1 MSVKSNLAVWAGKL
15 TTSVLKLM
23 GSGGTSLPGK
33 VVLKICPDILGHLA
47 KDMKIICVTG
57 TNGKTT
63 TCHIIRDMI
72 EANGQTVFCNDAGAN
87 LLGGVVS
94 AFVGAASM
102 GGKIDKDY
110 ALLECDEAALKSIVE
125 HFGDLDVTAVVTNVF
140 RDQLDR
146 YGEVLT
152 TVNKIRAGLQQLP
165 NVKLVLNADCSL
177 TTSLS
182 DLPHSQ
188 IHYFGVNGPLYEGTS
203 SDISDAVYCI
213 RCKTKYQYHY
223 HTFGHLGGFYCP
235 KCGYQRQQPEVAL
248 SRVIEWKDA
257 SSVVEFELAKNEIAT
272 KNSGATDK
280 ASVTTEP
287 ESKEQTTTATS
298 KLQAEVMLPGG
309 YNLYN
314 ALAAT
319 TVARLIGL
327 PENKIVEVLGS
338 LTTHFGRMEEVEY
351 QGHKLH
357 LVLVKN
363 PAGFNEVLQFL
374 IQQRPTGNIVFGLN
388 DNYADGKDISW
399 IYDVEFERLTEAASG
414 AKKYYFTGKRA
425 YDMQLR
431 LKYADFNTQKFQVEK
446 DYKTLITQL
455 GQSGEDTFLVLSYT
469 CMLEFR
475 DKLSEFVPLNK
486 YSSE

>member
-1 MSVKSNLAVWAGKL
+1 MSARATIAVWAGKF
-15 TTSVLKLM
+15 TTKLLRLA

-47 KDMKIICVTG
+47 KDVKIICVTG

-72 EANGQTVFCNDAGAN
+72 EAEGKTVFCNDAGAN

-94 AFVGAASM
+94 AFVGAATL
-102 GGKIDKDY
+102 GGKINTDY

-125 HFGDLDVTAVVTNVF
+125 HFGNLDVTAVVTNVF

-152 TVNKIRAGLQQLP
+152 TVNKIRAGLSQLS

-177 TTSLS
+177 TSSLS
-182 DLPHSQ
+182 DLSHSE
-188 IHYFGVNGPLYEGTS
+188 IHYFGVNGPLYVGTS

-213 RCKTKYQYHY
+213 HCKTKYQYHY
-223 HTFGHLGGFYCP
+223 HTFGHLGGFYCE
-235 KCGYQRQQPEVAL
+235 KCGYHRQEPEVAL
-248 SRVIEWKDA
+248 TKVIEWKDA
-257 SSVVEFELAKNEIAT
+257 SSVIAMDVFGEKVE
-272 KNSGATDK
+272 
-280 ASVTTEP
+280 
-287 ESKEQTTTATS
+287 
-298 KLQAEVMLPGG
+298 AEVMLPGG

-319 TVARLIGL
+319 EVAHLLGL
-327 PENKIVEVLGS
+327 PNYRIVKVLGG
-338 LTTHFGRMEEVEY
+338 LTTHFGRMEQVMLNNAP
-351 QGHKLH
+351 LH

-399 IYDVEFERLTEAASG
+399 IYDVEFERLTQAASG
-414 AKKYYFTGKRA
+414 AKHFYFTGKRA

-431 LKYADFNTQKFQVEK
+431 LKYAAFDTTKFSVEK
-446 DYKTLITQL
+446 DYKTLITQFQ
-455 GQSGEDTFLVLSYT
+455 QSGQETFLVLSYT

-475 DKLSEFVPLNK
+475 DKLAEFVPLKK
-486 YSSE
+486 YDAS

>member
-1 MSVKSNLAVWAGKL
+1 MSVRAIIAVWAGKF
-15 TTSVLKLM
+15 TTKLLRLA

-33 VVLKICPDILGHLA
+33 VVLKLCPDILGHLA
-47 KDMKIICVTG
+47 KDVKIICVTG

-72 EANGQTVFCNDAGAN
+72 EADGKTVFCNDAGAN

-94 AFVGAASM
+94 AFVGAASLK
-102 GGKIDKDY
+102 GTISADY

-125 HFGDLDVTAVVTNVF
+125 HFGLLDVTAVVTNVF

-152 TVNKIRAGLQQLP
+152 TVNKIRTGLSQLP
-165 NVKLVLNADCSL
+165 NVKLLLNADCSL
-177 TTSLS
+177 TGSLR
-182 DLPHSQ
+182 DLPHGE

-213 RCKTKYQYHY
+213 HCKTKYRYRY
-223 HTFGHLGGFYCP
+223 HTFGHLGGFYCE
-235 KCGYQRQQPEVAL
+235 KCGYSRPEPEVAL
-248 SRVIEWKDA
+248 TKVLQWKDT
-257 SSVVEFELAKNEIAT
+257 SSVVEMEVFGQKVE
-272 KNSGATDK
+272 
-280 ASVTTEP
+280 
-287 ESKEQTTTATS
+287 
-298 KLQAEVMLPGG
+298 AEVMLPGG

-319 TVARLIGL
+319 ETAHLIGL
-327 PENKIVEVLGS
+327 SNEKIVQVLGG
-338 LTTHFGRMEEVEY
+338 LTTHFGRMEQVML
-351 QGHKLH
+351 GKAPLH

-374 IQQRPTGNIVFGLN
+374 IQQHPEGNIVFGLN

-414 AKKYYFTGKRA
+414 AKHFYFTGKRA
-425 YDMQLR
+425 YDIQLR
-431 LKYADFNTQKFQVEK
+431 LKYADFDTRKFSVEK

-455 GQSGEDTFLVLSYT
+455 QQAEDETFLVLSYT

-475 DKLSEFVPLNK
+475 DKLAEFVPLKK
-486 YSSE
+486 YDAG

>member
-1 MSVKSNLAVWAGKL
+1 MSARATIAVWAGKF
-15 TTSVLKLM
+15 TTKLLRLA

-47 KDMKIICVTG
+47 KDVKIICVTG

-72 EANGQTVFCNDAGAN
+72 EAEGKTVFCNDAGAN

-94 AFVGAASM
+94 AFVGAATL
-102 GGKIDKDY
+102 GGKINMDY

-125 HFGDLDVTAVVTNVF
+125 HFGNLDVTAVVTNVF

-152 TVNKIRAGLQQLP
+152 TVNKIRTGLSQLP

-177 TTSLS
+177 TSSLS
-182 DLPHSQ
+182 DLSHSE
-188 IHYFGVNGPLYEGTS
+188 IHYFGVDGPLYEGTS

-213 RCKTKYQYHY
+213 HCKTKYQYHY
-223 HTFGHLGGFYCP
+223 HTFGHLGGFYCE
-235 KCGYQRQQPEVAL
+235 KCGYHRQEPEVAL
-248 SRVIEWKDA
+248 TKVIEWKDA
-257 SSVVEFELAKNEIAT
+257 SSVVEMDVFGQKVE
-272 KNSGATDK
+272 
-280 ASVTTEP
+280 
-287 ESKEQTTTATS
+287 
-298 KLQAEVMLPGG
+298 AEVMLPGG

-314 ALAAT
+314 ALAAAE
-319 TVARLIGL
+319 VAHLLGL
-327 PENKIVEVLGS
+327 PNEQIVKVLGG
-338 LTTHFGRMEEVEY
+338 LTTHFGRMEQVMLNNAP
-351 QGHKLH
+351 LH

-399 IYDVEFERLTEAASG
+399 IYDVEFERLTQAASG
-414 AKKYYFTGKRA
+414 AKHFYFTGKRA

-431 LKYADFNTQKFQVEK
+431 LKYADFDTTKFSVEK

-455 GQSGEDTFLVLSYT
+455 QQSGQETFLVLSYT

-475 DKLSEFVPLNK
+475 DKLAEFVPLKK
-486 YSSE
+486 YDAS

>member
-1 MSVKSNLAVWAGKL
+1 M
-15 TTSVLKLM
+15 
-23 GSGGTSLPGK
+23 
-33 VVLKICPDILGHLA
+33 VLKICPDILGHLA
-47 KDMKIICVTG
+47 KDVKIICVTG

-72 EANGQTVFCNDAGAN
+72 EAEGKTVFCNDAGAN

-94 AFVGAASM
+94 AFVGAATL
-102 GGKIDKDY
+102 GGRIKTDY

-125 HFGDLDVTAVVTNVF
+125 HFGQLDVTAVVTNVF

-152 TVNKIRAGLQQLP
+152 TVNKIRAGLSQLP

-177 TTSLS
+177 TSSLS
-182 DLPHSQ
+182 DLPHSE

-213 RCKTKYQYHY
+213 HCKTKYQYHY
-223 HTFGHLGGFYCP
+223 HTFGHLGGFYCE
-235 KCGYQRQQPEVAL
+235 KCGYHRQEPEVAL
-248 SRVIEWKDA
+248 TKVIEWKDA
-257 SSVVEFELAKNEIAT
+257 SSVIEMDVF
-272 KNSGATDK
+272 G
-280 ASVTTEP
+280 
-287 ESKEQTTTATS
+287 Q
-298 KLQAEVMLPGG
+298 KLEAEVMLPGG

-319 TVARLIGL
+319 EVAHLIGL
-327 PENKIVEVLGS
+327 PNEQIAKVLGG
-338 LTTHFGRMEEVEY
+338 LTTHFGRMEQVMLNAP
-351 QGHKLH
+351 LH

-374 IQQRPTGNIVFGLN
+374 IQQKPTGNIVFGLN

-399 IYDVEFERLTEAASG
+399 IYDVEFERLTQAASG
-414 AKKYYFTGKRA
+414 AKHFYFTGKRA

-431 LKYADFNTQKFQVEK
+431 LKYADFDTSKFSVEK

-455 GQSGEDTFLVLSYT
+455 QQSRQETFLVLSYT

-475 DKLSEFVPLNK
+475 DKLAEFVPLKK
-486 YSSE
+486 YDAS

>member
-1 MSVKSNLAVWAGKL
+1 MSARATIAVWAGKF
-15 TTSVLKLM
+15 TTKLLRLA

-47 KDMKIICVTG
+47 KDVKIICVTG

-72 EANGQTVFCNDAGAN
+72 EAEGKTVFCNDAGAN

-94 AFVGAASM
+94 AFVGAATL
-102 GGKIDKDY
+102 GGKINTDY

-125 HFGDLDVTAVVTNVF
+125 HFGRLDVTAVVTNVF

-152 TVNKIRAGLQQLP
+152 TVNKIRAGLSQLP

-177 TTSLS
+177 TSSLS
-182 DLPHSQ
+182 DLSHSE

-213 RCKTKYQYHY
+213 HCKTKYQYHY
-223 HTFGHLGGFYCP
+223 HTFGHLGGFYCE
-235 KCGYQRQQPEVAL
+235 KCGYHRQEPEVAL
-248 SRVIEWKDA
+248 TKVIEWKDA
-257 SSVVEFELAKNEIAT
+257 SSVIAMDVFGEKVE
-272 KNSGATDK
+272 
-280 ASVTTEP
+280 
-287 ESKEQTTTATS
+287 
-298 KLQAEVMLPGG
+298 AEVMLPGG

-319 TVARLIGL
+319 EVAHLIGL
-327 PENKIVEVLGS
+327 PNEQIVKVLGG
-338 LTTHFGRMEEVEY
+338 LTTHFGRMEQVMLNNAP
-351 QGHKLH
+351 LH

-399 IYDVEFERLTEAASG
+399 IYDVEFERLTQAASG
-414 AKKYYFTGKRA
+414 AKHFYFTGKRA

-431 LKYADFNTQKFQVEK
+431 LKYADFDTTKFSVEK

-455 GQSGEDTFLVLSYT
+455 QQSGQETFLVLSYT

-475 DKLSEFVPLNK
+475 DKLAEFVPLKK
-486 YSSE
+486 YDAS

>member
-1 MSVKSNLAVWAGKL
+1 MSARATIAVWAGKF
-15 TTSVLKLM
+15 TTKLLRLA

-33 VVLKICPDILGHLA
+33 VVLKICPGILGHLA
-47 KDMKIICVTG
+47 KDVKIICVTG

-72 EANGQTVFCNDAGAN
+72 EAEGKTVFCNDAGAN

-94 AFVGAASM
+94 AFVGAATL
-102 GGKIDKDY
+102 GGRIKTDY

-125 HFGDLDVTAVVTNVF
+125 HFGQLDVTAVVTNVF

-152 TVNKIRAGLQQLP
+152 TVNKIRAGLSQLP

-177 TTSLS
+177 TSSLS
-182 DLPHSQ
+182 DLPHSE

-213 RCKTKYQYHY
+213 HCKTKYQYHY
-223 HTFGHLGGFYCP
+223 HTFGHLGGFYCE
-235 KCGYQRQQPEVAL
+235 KCGYHRQEPEVAL
-248 SRVIEWKDA
+248 TKVIEWKDA
-257 SSVVEFELAKNEIAT
+257 SSVIEMDVFGQKVE
-272 KNSGATDK
+272 
-280 ASVTTEP
+280 
-287 ESKEQTTTATS
+287 
-298 KLQAEVMLPGG
+298 AEVMLPGG

-319 TVARLIGL
+319 EVAHLLGL
-327 PENKIVEVLGS
+327 PNEQIAKVLGG
-338 LTTHFGRMEEVEY
+338 LTTHFGRMEQVMLNNAP
-351 QGHKLH
+351 LH

-374 IQQRPTGNIVFGLN
+374 IQQKPTGNIVFGLN

-399 IYDVEFERLTEAASG
+399 IYDVEFERLTQAASG
-414 AKKYYFTGKRA
+414 AKHFYFTGKRA

-431 LKYADFNTQKFQVEK
+431 LKYADFDTSKFSVEK

-455 GQSGEDTFLVLSYT
+455 QQSGQETFLVLSYT

-475 DKLSEFVPLNK
+475 DKLAEFVPLKK
-486 YSSE
+486 YDAS

>member
-1 MSVKSNLAVWAGKL
+1 MSMRAALAVCAGKF
-15 TTSVLKLM
+15 TTKILKLM

-63 TCHIIRDMI
+63 TCHVIRDMI

-94 AFVGAASM
+94 AFVGAATP
-102 GGKIDKDY
+102 GGRVKTDY

-125 HFGDLDVTAVVTNVF
+125 HFGNLDVTAVVTNVF

-152 TVNKIRAGLQQLP
+152 TVNKIRAGLEQLP

-182 DLPHSQ
+182 DLPHSA
-188 IHYFGVNGPLYEGTS
+188 IYYFGVNAPLYEGTS

-213 RCKTKYQYHY
+213 HCKTKYQYHY
-223 HTFGHLGGFYCP
+223 HTFGHLGGFYCE
-235 KCGYQRQQPEVAL
+235 KCGYERQEPSVAL
-248 SRVIEWKDA
+248 TKVLEWKDG
-257 SSVVEFELAKNEIAT
+257 SEVVEMEVFGKMM
-272 KNSGATDK
+272 K
-280 ASVTTEP
+280 
-287 ESKEQTTTATS
+287 
-298 KLQAEVMLPGG
+298 AEVMLPGG

-319 TVARLIGL
+319 TIAHLIGL
-327 PENKIVEVLGS
+327 PEERIVSVLGG
-338 LTTHFGRMEEVEY
+338 LTTHFGRMEQV
-351 QGHKLH
+351 KLADST
-357 LVLVKN
+357 LNMVLVKN

-399 IYDVEFERLTEAASG
+399 IYDVEFERLTEAAAG
-414 AKKYYFTGKRA
+414 AQHFYFTGKRA

-431 LKYADFNTQKFQVEK
+431 LKYADFDTEKFSVEK
-446 DYKTLITQL
+446 DYKTLITRLQ
-455 GQSGEDTFLVLSYT
+455 QAGEQTFLVLSYT

-475 DKLSEFVPLNK
+475 DKLSEFVPLKK
-486 YSSE
+486 YARE

>member
-1 MSVKSNLAVWAGKL
+1 MSARATIAVWAGKF
-15 TTSVLKLM
+15 TTKLLRLA

-47 KDMKIICVTG
+47 KDVKIICVTG

-72 EANGQTVFCNDAGAN
+72 EEEGKTVFCNDAGAN

-94 AFVGAASM
+94 AFVGAATL
-102 GGKIDKDY
+102 GGKINTDY

-152 TVNKIRAGLQQLP
+152 TVNKIRAGLSQLP

-177 TTSLS
+177 TSSLS
-182 DLPHSQ
+182 DLPHSE

-213 RCKTKYQYHY
+213 HCKTKYQYHY
-223 HTFGHLGGFYCP
+223 HTFGHLGGFYCE
-235 KCGYQRQQPEVAL
+235 KCGYHRQDPEVAL
-248 SRVIEWKDA
+248 TKVIEWKDA
-257 SSVVEFELAKNEIAT
+257 SSVIGMDVFGSKVE
-272 KNSGATDK
+272 
-280 ASVTTEP
+280 
-287 ESKEQTTTATS
+287 
-298 KLQAEVMLPGG
+298 AEVMLPGG

-319 TVARLIGL
+319 EVAHLIGL
-327 PENKIVEVLGS
+327 PDEKIVKVLGG
-338 LTTHFGRMEEVEY
+338 LTTHFGRMEQV
-351 QGHKLH
+351 QLGKVPLH

-399 IYDVEFERLTEAASG
+399 IYDVEFERLTQAASG
-414 AKKYYFTGKRA
+414 AKHFYFTGKRA

-431 LKYADFNTQKFQVEK
+431 LKYADFDTTRFSVEK

-455 GQSGEDTFLVLSYT
+455 QESGEETFLVLSYT

-475 DKLSEFVPLNK
+475 DKLAEFVPLKK
-486 YSSE
+486 YDAS

>member
-1 MSVKSNLAVWAGKL
+1 
-15 TTSVLKLM
+15 
-23 GSGGTSLPGK
+23 
-33 VVLKICPDILGHLA
+33 
-47 KDMKIICVTG
+47 MKIICVTG

-72 EANGQTVFCNDAGAN
+72 ETNGQTVFCNDAGAN

-182 DLPHSQ
+182 DLPHGQ
-188 IHYFGVNGPLYEGTS
+188 LHYFGVNGPLYEGTS

-257 SSVVEFELAKNEIAT
+257 SSVVEFELAKE
-272 KNSGATDK
+272 
-280 ASVTTEP
+280 
-287 ESKEQTTTATS
+287 TTATS

-319 TVARLIGL
+319 TIARLIGL
-327 PENKIVEVLGS
+327 PESQIVEVLGS

-399 IYDVEFERLTEAASG
+399 IYDVEFERLTEAASA

>member
-1 MSVKSNLAVWAGKL
+1 MSARATIAVWAGKF
-15 TTSVLKLM
+15 TTKLLRLA

-47 KDMKIICVTG
+47 KDVKIICVTG

-72 EANGQTVFCNDAGAN
+72 EAEGKTVFCNDAGAN

-94 AFVGAASM
+94 AFVGAATL
-102 GGKIDKDY
+102 GGKINTDY

-125 HFGDLDVTAVVTNVF
+125 HFGNLDVTAVVTNVF

-152 TVNKIRAGLQQLP
+152 TVNKIRAGLSQLP

-177 TTSLS
+177 TSSLS
-182 DLPHSQ
+182 DLSHSE
-188 IHYFGVNGPLYEGTS
+188 IHYFGVDGPLYEGTS

-213 RCKTKYQYHY
+213 HCKTKYQYHY
-223 HTFGHLGGFYCP
+223 HTFGHLGDFYCE
-235 KCGYQRQQPEVAL
+235 KCGYHRQEPEVAL
-248 SRVIEWKDA
+248 TKVIEWKDA
-257 SSVVEFELAKNEIAT
+257 SSVVEMDVFGQKVE
-272 KNSGATDK
+272 
-280 ASVTTEP
+280 
-287 ESKEQTTTATS
+287 
-298 KLQAEVMLPGG
+298 AEVMLPGG

-319 TVARLIGL
+319 EVAHLLGL
-327 PENKIVEVLGS
+327 PNYRIVKVLGG
-338 LTTHFGRMEEVEY
+338 LTTHFGRMEQVMLNNAP
-351 QGHKLH
+351 LH

-399 IYDVEFERLTEAASG
+399 IYDVEFERLTQAASG
-414 AKKYYFTGKRA
+414 AKHFYFTGKRA

-431 LKYADFNTQKFQVEK
+431 LKYADFDTTKFSVEK

-455 GQSGEDTFLVLSYT
+455 QQSGQETFLVLSYT

-475 DKLSEFVPLNK
+475 DKLAEFVPLKK
-486 YSSE
+486 YDAS